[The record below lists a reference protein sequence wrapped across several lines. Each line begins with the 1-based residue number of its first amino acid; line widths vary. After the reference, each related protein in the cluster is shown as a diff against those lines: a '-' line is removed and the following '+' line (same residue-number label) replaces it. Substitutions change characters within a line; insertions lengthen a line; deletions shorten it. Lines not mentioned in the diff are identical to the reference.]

1 MRKGQ
6 EGRKNMLFGEGQ
18 RVRITRITDRTSKS
32 CFLGAVGTIRMVEI
46 NSNRAA
52 KDADCF
58 YLIRFDRPID
68 GYWAAGF
75 WGDELEVAGPAPPAP
90 FVAAVGIAEE

>member
-1 MRKGQ
+1 MRKGKKG
-6 EGRKNMLFGEGQ
+6 ERK
-18 RVRITRITDRTSKS
+18 
-32 CFLGAVGTIRMVEI
+32 CYLGKGSGYGSLASQTEPRKAAMNG
-46 NSNRAA
+46 NRAA

-58 YLIRFDRPID
+58 YLIHFDRPID

-75 WGDELEVAGPAPPAP
+75 WGDELEAAGPAPPAP